1 MLILPQVIDPNDYR
15 DDITKLV
22 RDKTGRELTLNGDLS
37 MSVFPWLGIRTE
49 QLSLSQPEEI
59 GGSMMQVETAQ
70 LQVKLLPLLSG
81 GLEIDTVVLEQ
92 PQLRFVTL
100 ANGVNSLSGLTDSEA
115 ENEVETVEDESA
127 DPAKAL
133 ALGIQGVEITNGR
146 LEWDDR
152 SAQQHYQLNDF
163 NLVTGNLIGDEL
175 ADINLS
181 GTVLDLSGG
190 NAEVPDMML
199 SMSGKALIDIDNL
212 LVTVK
217 DLVSE
222 VTYDAYEL
230 AAELS
235 DVNFD
240 ANTSLL
246 NASALTIKAAGA
258 VDTTSFD
265 TTTILNTL
273 SFDLDAALLKV
284 NGLSVDAVGSLAET
298 NFDTKTTLASMS
310 YNLDVS
316 QANVSELAVKGSYDN
331 LPLSLLVP
339 DIAANVEAQTAS
351 LSSIKF
357 AMDDLN
363 ANISN
368 LKVTHFI
375 DNLAATGSLDIPGF
389 NVASLLK
396 KLEIDYQAAD
406 ETALNNVA
414 FSTNFDAGLEKTALD
429 KIKLT
434 LDQTSLVGD
443 FSASNYM
450 DGAIPAIKFDLS
462 LDALDL
468 DRYLSPE
475 DEAAA
480 ESEGDSVGGAE
491 ALVLPMAVF
500 KDINANGSFKADELI
515 SAGVKLTDIN
525 VLVESTP
532 GRVAITPKA
541 SLYDGELAGSM
552 VFTEEGDTSTLHV
565 KNTIGVV
572 DLAKFLTDAEIT
584 EQLTGL
590 GTVDVDLTVVEKAG
604 VQSNSGT
611 IKLSAKDGSIQ
622 GVDIKSM
629 IDTAYST
636 YQSFQGNASTDDAEE
651 GTSSED
657 DATGFAELL
666 GTFTLNDFNL
676 NNEDFKINAPFF
688 RIAGNGDIDL
698 AAQNLDYT
706 LNVAVVKSAGG
717 QGGQSVDKLD
727 GITLP
732 IRLRGSLTAPKYSL
746 DLKAL
751 YASLAKQKVNEKKTE
766 FLQEE
771 LGIETDGDASTKDI
785 LKGLLMK
792 EVLGDEEPADSL
804 ATPEATTEKT
814 NIDSNATTS
823 EESAEEVPLTKKEQ
837 REERKRQLLESLF
850 N

>member
-1 MLILPQVIDPNDYR
+1 VLLLRIFKWVAGILLTLIILIGLAMLILPQVIDPNDYR

-59 GGSMMQVETAQ
+59 GGSMMQVETA
-70 LQVKLLPLLSG
+70 
-81 GLEIDTVVLEQ
+81 VVLEQ

-133 ALGIQGVEITNGR
+133 ALGIQGVEITNGH

-717 QGGQSVDKLD
+717 Q
-727 GITLP
+727 
-732 IRLRGSLTAPKYSL
+732 
-746 DLKAL
+746 
-751 YASLAKQKVNEKKTE
+751 VNEKKTE

-792 EVLGDEEPADSL
+792 EVLGDEESADSL